1 MVTEQQL
8 KDVFMSLWETEFKSK
23 QPFEEFADGYD
34 CWVDWRNN
42 VLVEK
47 RDVIP
52 FGAVKRVAHV
62 DKGEFYI
69 YPNARLKE

>member
-8 KDVFMSLWETEFKSK
+8 KDALMALWETDFKDG
-23 QPFEEFADGYD
+23 QIFEEFADGYD
-34 CWVDWRNN
+34 FWVDWQNN
-42 VLVEK
+42 VLVEE
-47 RDVIP
+47 RGVIP

-69 YPNARLKE
+69 YPNSRG